1 MRLFVAV
8 NLKDEERR
16 KLYKAATSLRNSGMP
31 VHWVEPGAL
40 HMTLKFLGEVRP
52 QNVDAVMNAVR
63 AVAGKAVAHDIKL
76 SGFGAFPTIRRPRVL
91 WAGAEAK
98 PELRSLKHDLEWELA
113 ALGFERELRAFQPH
127 VTLGRASDESEAGD
141 FRDLEALIAGI
152 RYRGKVQIRQVDLMS
167 SRLTAAGP
175 RYEILG
181 SAQVGAT
188 EKRRP
193 ASRSA

>member
-1 MRLFVAV
+1 MRLFVAI

-16 KLYKAATSLRNSGMP
+16 KLHKAAAPLRDSGMP
-31 VHWVEPGAL
+31 VRWVEPAAL

-52 QNVDAVMNAVR
+52 QNVEAVMR
-63 AVAGKAVAHDIKL
+63 AVAAVAAKAVPHDIKL
-76 SGFGAFPTIRRPRVL
+76 GGFGAFPTIRRPDVI

-127 VTLGRASDESEAGD
+127 ITLGRAKNESEAGE
-141 FRDLEALIAGI
+141 FRDLETLLAGI
-152 RYRGKVQIRQVDLMS
+152 RYKGKVQIRQVDLMS
-167 SRLTAAGP
+167 SRLTAEGA

-181 SAQVGAT
+181 SAAVGLP
-188 EKRRP
+188 EKRK
-193 ASRSA
+193 AAG

>member
-8 NLKDEERR
+8 NLKDDERK
-16 KLYKAATSLRNSGMP
+16 KLYKAATPLRKSGMP
-31 VHWVEPGAL
+31 VRWVEPAAL

-52 QNVDAVMNAVR
+52 QNVEAVMR
-63 AVAGKAVAHDIKL
+63 AVSAVAVKAVPHDIKL
-76 SGFGAFPTIRRPRVL
+76 AGFGAFPTIRRPRII

-127 VTLGRASDESEAGD
+127 ITLGRASDESEAGD
-141 FRDLEALIAGI
+141 FRDLEDLIADI
-152 RYRGKVQIRQVDLMS
+152 HYKGKIPIRQVDVMS
-167 SRLTAAGP
+167 SKLTPEGA

-181 SAQVGAT
+181 SVPVGVP
-188 EKRRP
+188 EKRK
-193 ASRSA
+193 AAG

>member
-1 MRLFVAV
+1 MRLFVAI

-16 KLYKAATSLRNSGMP
+16 KLHKAAAPLRDSGMP
-31 VHWVEPGAL
+31 VRWVAPSAL

-52 QNVDAVMNAVR
+52 QNVDAVMR
-63 AVAGKAVAHDIKL
+63 AVAAVASKAVPHDIRL
-76 SGFGAFPTIRRPRVL
+76 AGFGAFPTIRRPDVI

-127 VTLGRASDESEAGD
+127 ITLGRAKKESEAGQ
-141 FRDLEALIAGI
+141 FRDLEDLIAGI
-152 RYRGKVQIRQVDLMS
+152 RYKGKVQIRQVDLMS
-167 SRLTAAGP
+167 SRLTASGA

-181 SAQVGAT
+181 SVPVGVP
-188 EKRRP
+188 EKRK
-193 ASRSA
+193 AAG

>member
-8 NLKDEERR
+8 NLKDDERK
-16 KLYKAATSLRNSGMP
+16 KLHKAAAPLRKSGMP
-31 VHWVEPGAL
+31 VRWAEPAAL

-52 QNVDAVMNAVR
+52 QNVDAVMHAVS
-63 AVAGKAVAHDIKL
+63 AVATKAVPHDVKL
-76 SGFGAFPTIRRPRVL
+76 GGFGAFPTIRRPRVI

-127 VTLGRASDESEAGD
+127 ITLGRADEEAEAGM
-141 FRDLEALIAGI
+141 FRDLETLIGDI
-152 RYRGKVQIRQVDLMS
+152 NYKSKIPIRQVDLMS
-167 SRLTAAGP
+167 SKLTAEGA

-181 SAQVGAT
+181 SVPIGMP
-188 EKRRP
+188 EKRK
-193 ASRSA
+193 AAG

>member
-8 NLKDEERR
+8 NLKDDERK
-16 KLYKAATSLRNSGMP
+16 KLFKAAAPLRKSGMP
-31 VHWVEPGAL
+31 VRWVDPGAL

-52 QNVDAVMNAVR
+52 QNVDAVMHAVS
-63 AVAGKAVAHDIKL
+63 AVAAKAVPHEVRLA
-76 SGFGAFPTIRRPRVL
+76 GFGAFPTIRRPNVI

-127 VTLGRASDESEAGD
+127 ITLGRADEETEAGLY
-141 FRDLEALIAGI
+141 RDLENLIGEI
-152 RYRGKVQIRQVDLMS
+152 SYKSQIPVRQVDLMS
-167 SRLTAAGP
+167 SKLTADGA

-181 SAQVGAT
+181 SAPVGMP
-188 EKRRP
+188 EKRK
-193 ASRSA
+193 AVG

>member
-8 NLKDEERR
+8 NLKNEERR
-16 KLYKAATSLRNSGMP
+16 KLYKAAAPLRDSDMP
-31 VHWVEPGAL
+31 VHWVEAGAL
-40 HMTLKFLGEVRP
+40 HLTLKFLGEVRP
-52 QNVDAVMNAVR
+52 QNVDAVMEAVR
-63 AVAGKAVAHDIKL
+63 AVAGKAVSHDVKL
-76 SGFGAFPTIRRPRVL
+76 SGFGAFPTIRRPRVI

-141 FRDLEALIAGI
+141 FRDLESVIAGI
-152 RYRGKVQIRQVDLMS
+152 RYKGKVQIRQVDLMS

-175 RYEILG
+175 RYEVVG
-181 SAQVGAT
+181 SAAVGAG
-188 EKRRP
+188 EKRRA